1 VAKLSKWTIFLRAFL
16 VVFLSASSARVVAAD
31 EGERAAWAEAQR
43 LCSADAFFTYLSRYP
58 SGEHVGQALSALS
71 ELGGLQVLEGEAF
84 SNFCLNPVRKLTV
97 VPAPILVQAPPS
109 SGESTSELPNDPY

>member
-16 VVFLSASSARVVAAD
+16 VVFLSASSARVINAD

-58 SGEHVGQALSALS
+58 SGEHVEQALSALS

-97 VPAPILVQAPPS
+97 IPDPVLVQAPS
-109 SGESTSELPNDPY
+109 RTSDPLNDPY